1 MDWKIKIM
9 KSKISWKRI
18 EHLEE
23 MPELVLNTAIGPF
36 KSNDQGSPLAS
47 FKFHLMSTNFKIT
60 EEIGARL
67 NRTNGVS
74 SLIFLSPYSVCLS
87 FGELFDEVRV
97 KQNIELQ
104 LVGKILNT
112 NLESKDVPE
121 SLLNKIKVHSML
133 FPNGEIVPIDEDNSE
148 ISKECM
154 EMVGGVII

>member
-1 MDWKIKIM
+1 M
-9 KSKISWKRI
+9 KSKISWKKI

-60 EEIGARL
+60 EDIGARL
-67 NRTNGVS
+67 NRTSGVS

-87 FGELFDEVRV
+87 FGELFDESRV

-104 LVGKILNT
+104 LVGRILNT
-112 NLESKDVPE
+112 NLDSSCVPE
-121 SLLNKIKVHSML
+121 DILSKVKTPSML
-133 FPNGEIVPIDEDNSE
+133 FPNGESIALDEENSE
-148 ISKECM
+148 VSKECKECM
-154 EMVGGVII
+154 EFVGGVIL